1 MSAFLQQ
8 QALVQVTVDES
19 KDCFFVVSASTTL
32 LQNVSTRCEAA
43 LDMTASG
50 WMQSLNFCA
59 QMTADEHS
67 IHCKVL

>member
-1 MSAFLQQ
+1 M
-8 QALVQVTVDES
+8 D
-19 KDCFFVVSASTTL
+19 DAS
-32 LQNVSTRCEAA
+32 RCKLTSGMAVP
-43 LDMTASG
+43 G